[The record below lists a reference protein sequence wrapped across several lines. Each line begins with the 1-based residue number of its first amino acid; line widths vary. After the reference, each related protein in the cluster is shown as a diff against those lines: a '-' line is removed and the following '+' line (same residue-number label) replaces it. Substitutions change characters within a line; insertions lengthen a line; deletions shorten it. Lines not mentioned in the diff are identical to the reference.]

1 MRHIHIPIKNKEKYS
16 FNDSF
21 FSIGSCFSENIS
33 THLNSLGITTFS
45 NPFGVVYN
53 PYSIYQQFQ
62 HIIQKDEYYTDDLSF
77 YNEKY
82 FLFCHSAVCDS
93 DNPNSVLKE
102 TNCRLKQAKNFFSKS
117 SVILI
122 TLGSAV
128 IYETDS
134 SMFQSNKNNK
144 KIITANCHRVPQ
156 NKMTRRLLT
165 HQECYDYIN
174 RTLEI
179 IKNIKPN
186 VDIIITV
193 SPAKHYPG
201 EPLLD
206 SVSKSRLKSALD
218 EVLEK
223 YDNAVFSYFP
233 SYEIFCDELC
243 DKKWYK
249 NDGTHPNKKAVS
261 FIMKRFV
268 SSSFN
273 QQTLTVMKEISAIR
287 KLLRHRPV
295 NPESNANYELLKKI
309 IIRLNAIKQAD
320 TTSLRTK
327 TACRLVE
334 YFYCDKETDKLIND
348 LFSENN
354 QFFDSNNKKI
364 IFKLLAF
371 FRKECDLTSLPAQ
384 LFSDKQLSSML
395 ISFLT
400 KNGV

>member
-1 MRHIHIPIKNKEKYS
+1 MKRIHIPTPNLKKYS

-21 FSIGSCFSENIS
+21 FSIGSCFSENVAGY
-33 THLNSLGITTFS
+33 LDLLGINTFS

-53 PYSIYQQFQ
+53 PHSIYQQLL
-62 HIIQKDEYYTDDLSF
+62 HITAKDKYSAEDLSF
-77 YNEKY
+77 YNGKY
-82 FLFCHSAVCDS
+82 FLFCHSAGN
-93 DNPNSVLKE
+93 DNANPDTVLNSADTQL
-102 TNCRLKQAKNFFSKS
+102 QAAKDFFSDS

-128 IYETDS
+128 VYETES
-134 SMFQSNKNNK
+134 AMFKAGENE

-156 NKMTRRLLT
+156 SKMTRRLLS
-165 HQECYDYIN
+165 HDECCEYISD
-174 RTLEI
+174 TVKL
-179 IKNIKPN
+179 IKTAKPD
-186 VDIIITV
+186 VDIFFTV

-206 SVSKSRLKSALD
+206 SVSKSRLKSALA

-223 YDNAVFSYFP
+223 YDNTRFTYFP
-233 SYEIFCDELC
+233 SYEIFHDELC
-243 DKKWYK
+243 GREWYK

-273 QQTLTVMKEISAIR
+273 RQTLAVMKEISAIK
-287 KLLRHRPV
+287 KLLRHRPT
-295 NPESNANYELLKKI
+295 NPESNANYEMLKKI
-309 IIRLNAIKQAD
+309 IVRLNAVKHAN
-320 TTSLRTK
+320 TTSLRIE

-334 YFYCDKETDKLIND
+334 YFYGHEETDKLIND

-354 QFFDSNNKKI
+354 QFFDSSNKKF

-371 FRKECDLTSLPAQ
+371 FRKECDFTSLPTQ
-384 LFSDKQLSSML
+384 LFSDKRLSSML

>member
-1 MRHIHIPIKNKEKYS
+1 MRHIHIPLKNKEKYS

-33 THLNSLGITTFS
+33 LHLNSLGIKTFS

-62 HIIQKDEYYTDDLSF
+62 HIIQKDEYSADDLSF
-77 YNEKY
+77 YNKKY

-93 DNPNSVLKE
+93 DNPNSVLE
-102 TNCRLKQAKNFFSKS
+102 EANSRLKQAKNFFSQS

-134 SMFQSNKNNK
+134 AMFQSNKNNE

-165 HQECYDYIN
+165 HQECCDYIN
-174 RTLEI
+174 RTFEI
-179 IKNIKPN
+179 IKNIN
-186 VDIIITV
+186 STADIIITV

-206 SVSKSRLKSALD
+206 NVSKSRLKSALA

-223 YDNAVFSYFP
+223 YDNTRFTYFP
-233 SYEIFCDELC
+233 SYEIFHDELC
-243 DKKWYK
+243 GREWYK

-273 QQTLTVMKEISAIR
+273 RQTLAVMKEISAIK
-287 KLLRHRPV
+287 KLLRHRPT
-295 NPESNANYELLKKI
+295 NPESNANYEMLKKI
-309 IIRLNAIKQAD
+309 IVRLNAVKHAN
-320 TTSLRTK
+320 TTSLRIE

-334 YFYCDKETDKLIND
+334 YFYGHEETDKLIND

-354 QFFDSNNKKI
+354 QFFDSSNKKF

-371 FRKECDLTSLPAQ
+371 FRKECNFTSLPTQ
-384 LFSDKQLSSML
+384 LFSDKRLSSML

>member
-1 MRHIHIPIKNKEKYS
+1 MKRIHIPTPNLKKYS

-21 FSIGSCFSENIS
+21 FSIGSCFSENVAGY
-33 THLNSLGITTFS
+33 LDLLGINTFS

-53 PYSIYQQFQ
+53 PHSIYQQLL
-62 HIIQKDEYYTDDLSF
+62 HITAKDKYSAEDLSF
-77 YNEKY
+77 YNGKY
-82 FLFCHSAVCDS
+82 FLFCHSAGN
-93 DNPNSVLKE
+93 DNANPDTVLNSADTQL
-102 TNCRLKQAKNFFSKS
+102 QAAKDFFCNS

-128 IYETDS
+128 VYETES
-134 SMFQSNKNNK
+134 AMFKAGENE

-156 NKMTRRLLT
+156 SKMTRRLLS
-165 HQECYDYIN
+165 HDECCEYISD
-174 RTLEI
+174 TVKL
-179 IKNIKPN
+179 IKTAKPD
-186 VDIIITV
+186 VDIFFTV

-206 SVSKSRLKSALD
+206 SVSKSRLKSALA

-223 YDNAVFSYFP
+223 YDNTRFTYFP
-233 SYEIFCDELC
+233 SYEIFHDELC
-243 DKKWYK
+243 GREWYK

-273 QQTLTVMKEISAIR
+273 RQTLAVMKEISAIK
-287 KLLRHRPV
+287 KLLRHRPT
-295 NPESNANYELLKKI
+295 NPESNANYEMLKKI
-309 IIRLNAIKQAD
+309 IVRLNAVKHAN
-320 TTSLRTK
+320 TTSLRIE

-334 YFYCDKETDKLIND
+334 YFYGHEETDKLIND

-354 QFFDSNNKKI
+354 QFFDSSNKKF

-371 FRKECDLTSLPAQ
+371 FRKECDFTSLPTQ
-384 LFSDKQLSSML
+384 LFSDKRLSSML

>member
-1 MRHIHIPIKNKEKYS
+1 MKRIHIPTPNLKKYS

-33 THLNSLGITTFS
+33 LHLNSLGIKTFS

-53 PYSIYQQFQ
+53 PYSVYQQLL
-62 HIIQKDEYYTDDLSF
+62 HITAKDKYSAEDLSF
-77 YNEKY
+77 YNGKY
-82 FLFCHSAVCDS
+82 FLFCHSAGN
-93 DNPNSVLKE
+93 DNVNPDTVLNSADTQL
-102 TNCRLKQAKNFFSKS
+102 QAAKDFFSDS

-128 IYETDS
+128 VYETES
-134 SMFQSNKNNK
+134 ALFKAGENE

-156 NKMTRRLLT
+156 SKMTRRLLS
-165 HQECYDYIN
+165 HDECCEYISN
-174 RTLEI
+174 TVKL
-179 IKNIKPN
+179 IKTAKPD
-186 VDIIITV
+186 VDIFFTV

-206 SVSKSRLKSALD
+206 SVSKSRLKSALA

-223 YDNAVFSYFP
+223 YDNTRFTYFP
-233 SYEIFCDELC
+233 SYEIFHDELC
-243 DKKWYK
+243 GREWYK

-273 QQTLTVMKEISAIR
+273 RQTLAVMKEISAIK
-287 KLLRHRPV
+287 KLLRHRPT
-295 NPESNANYELLKKI
+295 NPESNANYEMLKKI
-309 IIRLNAIKQAD
+309 IVRLNAVKHAN
-320 TTSLRTK
+320 TTSLRIE

-334 YFYCDKETDKLIND
+334 YFYGHEETDKLIND

-354 QFFDSNNKKI
+354 QFFDSSNKKF

-371 FRKECDLTSLPAQ
+371 FRKECDFTSLPTQ
-384 LFSDKQLSSML
+384 LFSDKRLSSML